1 MATRTLTSA
10 ALSSMATAL
19 VQQPK
24 AIPVG
29 LSSTTP
35 VAFVT
40 ATPAAATKYS
50 APVTIVTCHYNETT
64 REIKAVGSD
73 GNVRVCKID
82 RLESIEHARQL
93 WTLLK
98 GVHMAGMEI
107 MFASAGGFT
116 GFLCFRLSE

>member
-1 MATRTLTSA
+1 MATRTFNSS
-10 ALSSMATAL
+10 ALSSMASAL
-19 VQQPK
+19 VSTPK
-24 AIPVG
+24 AI
-29 LSSTTP
+29 P

-50 APVTIVTCHYNETT
+50 EPVSIVTVHYNDST

-82 RLESIEHARQL
+82 RLESIEHGRQL

-98 GVHMAGMEI
+98 GVQHSEALVC
-107 MFASAGGFT
+107 FASAGGFNPDRWFYT
-116 GFLCFRLSE
+116 VVQG